1 MNWILDTYSNVYQT
15 AMMQSKDAE
24 HLAAPAKDRI
34 NARRTQLF
42 GLQDEI
48 QVRLCQPLAYRLGTM
63 ADHHLDAVRLQL
75 PSGVD
80 HMTKHGFASHR
91 VQHLGQG

>member
-24 HLAAPAKDRI
+24 HLAAPAKERT

-42 GLQDEI
+42 GLLK
-48 QVRLCQPLAYRLGTM
+48 RR
-63 ADHHLDAVRLQL
+63 
-75 PSGVD
+75 
-80 HMTKHGFASHR
+80 
-91 VQHLGQG
+91 

>member
-24 HLAAPAKDRI
+24 HYVAPAKDRT

-42 GLQDEI
+42 GLLK
-48 QVRLCQPLAYRLGTM
+48 RR
-63 ADHHLDAVRLQL
+63 
-75 PSGVD
+75 
-80 HMTKHGFASHR
+80 
-91 VQHLGQG
+91 